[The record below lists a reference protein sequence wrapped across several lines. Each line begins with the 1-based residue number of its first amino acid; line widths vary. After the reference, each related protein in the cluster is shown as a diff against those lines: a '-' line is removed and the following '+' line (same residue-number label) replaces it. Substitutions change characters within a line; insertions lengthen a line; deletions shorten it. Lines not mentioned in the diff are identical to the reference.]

1 MVKLLEVIKK
11 NFKILIRS
19 KSSALIILFGPLLL
33 ILLVGTAFN
42 TSAFYDIKVGSYSP
56 NYNELSDS
64 ILEELQQDQYKIFK
78 VKSEESCITG
88 VKTGAYHLCV
98 IIPENLTI
106 SQEADNTIQVYA
118 DQSRM
123 NLVFAI
129 RSAIIDNVGEKSKE
143 LSESLTSIVVQQLED
158 AKSSLEEKQAVVKT
172 LKDSNEQF
180 TSGLVNIETETANLD
195 LGDDNIIGQFKNKTA
210 ELKLQTNDTRTLTE
224 IDDIIKVLEEKISA
238 IELASDAIANA
249 VPALKETAIAESSQ
263 LVDLERTSSKII
275 SSVEAIKVRDVETL
289 VSPIKTSTHAVSA
302 EKTHVNYLFPT
313 LIMMVIMFVSLLL
326 SSITVIRE
334 KISKAY
340 FRNYISPTR
349 AALFIVATYLTNIL
363 IIVLQLAIV
372 LSVML
377 FIQPELS
384 NTLLNLG
391 VAILIITSSF
401 ILLGMIVGYVFN
413 SEETSTIGAVS
424 LGTLLLFF
432 SNTIIPLE
440 TLPSSIQRIVDF
452 NIFVVSDTILR
463 NIIIFG
469 GGLKE
474 SLPEIQILLI
484 NIAAFVIAI
493 TAIYNVSSK
502 MFNIKRYLHK

>member
-42 TSAFYDIKVGSYSP
+42 TSAFYDIKVGSYSS

-64 ILEELQQDQYKIFK
+64 ILEKLQEDQYKVFK
-78 VKSEESCITG
+78 AKSEKNCIDG

-98 IIPENLTI
+98 IIPENLTV

-129 RSAIIDNVGEKSKE
+129 RSAIIDKVGERSKE
-143 LSESLTSIVVQQLED
+143 LSESLTSIVVGQLEA

-180 TSGLVNIETETANLD
+180 TSGLVNIETEVKNLD
-195 LGDDNIIGQFKNKTA
+195 LGEDNIIGQFKNKTA

-224 IDDIIKVLEEKISA
+224 IEDIIKVLEQKISA
-238 IELASDAIANA
+238 IELASNTIANT
-249 VPALKETAIAESSQ
+249 VPGLKEKAIAESSQ
-263 LVDLERTSSKII
+263 LVELERTSSKII

-289 VSPIKTSTHAVSA
+289 VSPIKTTMHAVSA

-313 LIMMVIMFVSLLL
+313 LIMMVVMFVSLLL

-334 KISKAY
+334 KISRAY

-349 AALFIVATYLTNIL
+349 AVLFIVATFLTNIL

-384 NTLLNLG
+384 NTLLNMG
-391 VAILIITSSF
+391 AAILIITSSF
-401 ILLGMIVGYVFN
+401 ILLGMIVGYIFN
-413 SEETSTIGAVS
+413 SEETSTVGAIS

-432 SNTIIPLE
+432 SNTIVPLE
-440 TLPSSIQRIVDF
+440 TLPSSVQTIVDF
-452 NIFVVSDTILR
+452 NMFVVSDTILR

-469 GGLKE
+469 VGLKE
-474 SLPEIQILLI
+474 SLPEMQILLI
-484 NIAAFVIAI
+484 HIAAFVIIIA
-493 TAIYNVSSK
+493 AIYNVSSK
-502 MFNIKRYLHK
+502 MFNIKRYFHK